1 MEMELNTIIEKIKK
15 EGIGEAES
23 KAADILKQAQAKADK
38 IIAEAEKKKE
48 DIIKKAKND
57 AENLKKNG
65 EEALSQ
71 ASRDVILAL
80 KESITAV
87 FDALIKKEV
96 AQQLPPEVL
105 KEVIV
110 NLIRK
115 FSEDKEAEIEVLLS
129 EKDKNSIEGALLGV
143 FKGEVGKGLTIK
155 VSPSIE
161 HGFRI
166 GKKGESSYYDFT
178 DEAIAESFKTYLNP
192 KIKELLT

>member
-1 MEMELNTIIEKIKK
+1 MQMELNTIIEKIKK

-48 DIIKKAKND
+48 NIIKNAQTD
-57 AENLKKNG
+57 AANLKKNG
-65 EEALSQ
+65 EEALNQ

-80 KESITAV
+80 KESITGV

-96 AQQLPPEVL
+96 AQQLSPEVL

-110 NLIRK
+110 NLIQK
-115 FSEDKEAEIEVLLS
+115 FSEEKEAEIEVLLS
-129 EKDKNSIEGALLGV
+129 DKDKKSMESALLNAL
-143 FKGEVGKGLTIK
+143 KGEVKKGLTIK

-178 DEAIAESFKTYLNP
+178 DEAITESFKTYLNP